1 MPRIAIDDHIEDL
14 SGFAFGL
21 APEIG
26 AAAAAFSLTAYRHC
40 RLSLREMEGA
50 RYMTARINGC
60 HVCQRF
66 RAKRDLEGLMTRN
79 GETTDIRAMGAGEA
93 PDEAF
98 YASVPNWRNASN
110 LSTRE
115 RLVIELAERMG
126 SQPHSMEGDEP
137 FWKQLHDAFTDAEI
151 VDATLTISS
160 WIALG
165 RAVHTLELDTV
176 CLPTFD
182 QQAA

>member
-1 MPRIAIDDHIEDL
+1 MPRITIDDRVEDL
-14 SGFAFGL
+14 SSFAFSL

-26 AAAAAFSLTAYRHC
+26 AAAAAFSLAVYRHC

-50 RYMTARINGC
+50 RFMTARINGC
-60 HVCQRF
+60 QVCQRF
-66 RAKRDLEGLMTRN
+66 RSKRDLQAFMTRS
-79 GETTDIRAMGAGEA
+79 GETADIKVLGAGEA

-98 YASVPNWRNASN
+98 YESVPNWRNAPN

-137 FWKQLHDAFTDAEI
+137 FWKQLHAAFTDAEI

-165 RAVHTLELDTV
+165 RVMHSLELDTV
-176 CLPTFD
+176 CLPTFE
-182 QQAA
+182 QKAA

>member
-1 MPRIAIDDHIEDL
+1 MPRITIDDRVQDL
-14 SGFAFGL
+14 SCFAFGL

-40 RLSLREMEGA
+40 RLSLRELEGA
-50 RYMTARINGC
+50 RLMTALINGC
-60 HVCQRF
+60 NVCQRF
-66 RAKRDLEGLMTRN
+66 RAKRDLEAFMRRS
-79 GETTDIRAMGAGEA
+79 GETGDILALKAGEA

-98 YASVPNWRNASN
+98 YDSVPNWRHASN

-126 SQPHSMEGDEP
+126 SQPHSMQGDEP
-137 FWKQLHDAFTDAEI
+137 FWKQMHEAFTDAEI

-165 RAVHTLELDTV
+165 RVMHSLELDTV
-176 CLPTFD
+176 CLPTFE
-182 QQAA
+182 QKAA